1 MFFSYLSDRSA
12 DHSLG
17 IHENHEESLVQ
28 CSEHLKSSSFSDGT
42 LSNYVSLEDL
52 VPLAVAKIEALSIEG
67 LRIQSGLSDVEA
79 PSSTRPEFPRN
90 LASLG
95 ENPKF
100 SRIPSPL
107 GVTALQLS
115 DVKRDNY
122 LDEVIKQSI
131 SLDRWVECD
140 SGDIGYSSGT
150 DEWMKTL
157 AAYNAKFSDIDSA
170 QNSLSG
176 GILGDYFTLAFRLQL
191 RDPLRDYEMVGASML
206 ALVQVERVCFPSKPE
221 RFGAELERHNT
232 EEDLNEDFI
241 FCGTSEEMNHESLN
255 DTVVP
260 QFKISEVHVAGLN
273 FEPNDKQPLNTRR
286 ELQSGSRWL
295 LSNGM
300 NRMGTKWFSSS
311 KNAIIKSSSQML
323 RKQSGSILWS
333 LSSHV
338 QCAAA
343 KWKED
348 LAAFNMHVRN
358 PDIIFSNEPLV
369 GS

>member
-17 IHENHEESLVQ
+17 IRKNHEESLVQ

-79 PSSTRPEFPRN
+79 PSTTRPEFPWN

-95 ENPKF
+95 ENTKF
-100 SRIPSPL
+100 PRIPSPL
-107 GVTALQLS
+107 GITALQLS

-170 QNSLSG
+170 QNLPSG
-176 GILGDYFTLAFRLQL
+176 GILGDYITLAFRLQL

-221 RFGAELERHNT
+221 RFGADLERHNT
-232 EEDLNEDFI
+232 EENMNEDFI
-241 FCGTSEEMNHESLN
+241 FCGTTREEMNHGNLN
-255 DTVVP
+255 GTVVP

-273 FEPNDKQPLNTRR
+273 FEPNDKQPLNTGR

-300 NRMGTKWFSSS
+300 NRMGTKRF
-311 KNAIIKSSSQML
+311 SSSQML
-323 RKQSGSILWS
+323 RKQCGSILWS
-333 LSSHV
+333 LSSRV